1 MPRAT
6 SARSKKEYTTGNNNH
21 TGPSVAVIS
30 APNTLEDEIRTRAYL
45 LYEQEGRQGG
55 RDGRGSS
62 SQCCTG
68 ANPNPH
74 ILRNGRLLSWTRRRP
89 HGRA

>member
-6 SARSKKEYTTGNNNH
+6 SVRSKKAYTTGNDNH
-21 TGPSVAVIS
+21 AGLSVAVIS

-55 RDGRGSS
+55 RDKEYWLRAESEILEQYGLRRG
-62 SQCCTG
+62 
-68 ANPNPH
+68 
-74 ILRNGRLLSWTRRRP
+74 
-89 HGRA
+89 